1 VYEAMASKPRTLAE
15 NIHIALD
22 EMFKALETSIAG
34 LSDAQLWSHPIEGRH
49 SIGTIV
55 LHVFGNIDWHASY
68 FQVGTF
74 ALDREQHDRF
84 GVYGRP
90 LEDYTNLTDVPG
102 LQHISAQLQV
112 LKTAVSQTL
121 DGVTDRDLYGPRYGE
136 QTYWWKQ
143 HGRLSLDAYHRVVWH
158 ANAHI
163 RQIWCLRGAMGAV
176 DREHFPRQFW
186 H

>member
-1 VYEAMASKPRTLAE
+1 MYKPTASKPQTLAE
-15 NIHIALD
+15 SIHIALD
-22 EMFKALETSIAG
+22 EMFKALETSISG
-34 LSDAQLWSHPIEGRH
+34 LSDDQIWSHPIEKRH

-55 LHVFGNIDWHASY
+55 LHVFGNIDQHASY
-68 FQVGTF
+68 LQVGRF

-84 GVYGRP
+84 SVYGSS

-102 LQHISAQLQV
+102 VKEIRAQLQTLQAAV
-112 LKTAVSQTL
+112 LETL
-121 DGVTDRDLYGPRYGE
+121 DGITDRDLYSPRFSA
-136 QTYWWKQ
+136 QTYWWQQ
-143 HGRLSLDAYHRVVWH
+143 HERVSIDAYHRVVWH

-176 DREHFPRQFW
+176 DREHFPAQFW